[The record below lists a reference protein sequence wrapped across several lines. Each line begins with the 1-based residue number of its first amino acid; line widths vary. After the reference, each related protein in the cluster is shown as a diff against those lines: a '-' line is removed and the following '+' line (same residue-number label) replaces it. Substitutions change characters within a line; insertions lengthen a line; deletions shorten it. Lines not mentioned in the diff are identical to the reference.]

1 MAISTSGIEQL
12 SINTIRT
19 LAMDG
24 VQAAGSGHPGAPM
37 SLAPVAY
44 ALWSKQLN
52 YDPRHPS
59 WPARD
64 RFVLSAGHASML
76 LYATLHL
83 AGVRTADDSDELS
96 ITLEDIRNFRQWGS
110 PCAGHPEHDAAAG
123 IETTTGPLGQG
134 VGNSVG
140 MAIAARWSAA
150 QFDRPGFELFDH
162 NVYAICSDGDL
173 MEGISNEVASLAGHL
188 RLSNLCWIY
197 DDNQITIEGDTSLA
211 FSENVA
217 ARFEA
222 LRWHVLQVDDANDV
236 DAIESALAAFNDVD
250 DRPTLI
256 VVRSQIG
263 WGSPNKQGSSKAHG
277 AALGEDE
284 VRLTKAAYG
293 WPEDEK
299 FFVPEGVR
307 EHFDEQLGQ
316 RGSERHAQWTAKFA
330 EYQQAFPE
338 LAERWQC
345 MSDGKLPENWDA
357 EIPVFEADAKGMASR
372 VSSGKVLNAIAR
384 NVPWLLGGSADLA
397 PSTMTHL
404 DFKGAGTFAAE
415 SYGGRNF
422 HFGIRE
428 HAMAAV
434 LNGMALSGLR
444 PYGATFLVFSD
455 YARGALRLSA
465 VMGLPVVYIFTHDSI
480 GVGEDG
486 PTHQPIEHIA
496 ALRAIPNM
504 VTLRPGDANEA
515 AELWREVMPRRDR
528 PVSFI
533 LSRQNL
539 PTLDRTRFA
548 SAAGARRGA
557 YVLADP
563 PKGQPQVILIGT
575 GSELSTCVT
584 AFEQLT
590 AAGIAARVVS
600 MPSWELFD
608 EQDETYRNSVL
619 PPEITARVAVE
630 AACDQGWAKYTGT
643 GGQFVGMQ
651 SFGASAPLAELLKQF
666 GITPE
671 GVVDAAKSLLR

>member
-1 MAISTSGIEQL
+1 MATSTMGIQQL

-19 LAMDG
+19 LAMD
-24 VQAAGSGHPGAPM
+24 VVEAAGCGHPGAPM

-44 ALWSKQLN
+44 TLWTKQLN

-59 WPARD
+59 WPTRD

-83 AGVRTADDSDELS
+83 AGVRRADDSDKLA

-110 PCAGHPEHDAAAG
+110 PCAGHPEYGAAAG

-140 MAIAARWSAA
+140 MAIAARWRAA
-150 QFDRPGFELFDH
+150 QFNRPGFDLFDH
-162 NVYAICSDGDL
+162 NVYAICSDGDM
-173 MEGISNEVASLAGHL
+173 MEGLSNEVASLAGHL

-197 DDNQITIEGDTSLA
+197 DDNQITIEGNTSLA

-222 LRWHVLQVDDANDV
+222 LRWHVIAVGDANDIE
-236 DAIESALAAFNDVD
+236 AIERALAQFNDVD

-263 WGSPNKQGSSKAHG
+263 WGSPNKQGSPKAHG

-293 WPEDEK
+293 WPEDET
-299 FFVPEGVR
+299 FLVPEGVR
-307 EHFDEQLGQ
+307 EHFDEQIG
-316 RGSERHAQWTAKFA
+316 RPGAKNHARWTTQFA
-330 EYQQAFPE
+330 EYQEAFPE
-338 LAERWQC
+338 LAARWQC
-345 MSDGKLPENWDA
+345 MIDGRLPENWDA
-357 EIPVFEADAKGMASR
+357 EIPEFESDAKGLASR
-372 VSSGKVLNAIAR
+372 VSSGGVLRSIAQ

-397 PSTMTHL
+397 PSTMTLL
-404 DFKGAGTFAAE
+404 DFEGAGTFEAE
-415 SYGGRNF
+415 NYAGRNF
-422 HFGIRE
+422 HFGVRE

-465 VMGLPVVYIFTHDSI
+465 LMGLPVIYVFTHDSI

-486 PTHQPIEHIA
+486 PTHQPIEHVA

-504 VTLRPGDANEA
+504 ITLRPGDANEA
-515 AELWREVMPRRDR
+515 AELWREVMARDDH
-528 PVSFI
+528 PVSLI

-539 PTLDRTRFA
+539 PTLDRTQLS
-548 SAAGARRGA
+548 SAKGARRGA
-557 YVLADP
+557 YVLTDAP
-563 PKGQPQVILIGT
+563 NGNPQVILIGT
-575 GSELSTCVT
+575 GSELSTC
-584 AFEQLT
+584 LT
-590 AAGIAARVVS
+590 AYQRLSDDGIAARVVS
-600 MPSWELFD
+600 MPSWELFE
-608 EQDETYRNSVL
+608 EQDKAYRNSVL

-630 AACDQGWAKYTGT
+630 AACEQGWSKYIGLQ
-643 GGQFVGMQ
+643 GRFIGMR
-651 SFGASAPLAELLKQF
+651 SFGASAPFAELLKRF
-666 GITPE
+666 GMTPDD
-671 GVVDAAKSLLR
+671 VVDAAKSLI